1 MKRDFYEVLGVDRN
15 ASESDIKKSYRKEAL
30 KHHPDRNPGD
40 AEAEQRFKEAAEAY
54 EVLSDPEKRRRYDQ
68 FGHEG
73 LGRMGWQSRSASV
86 EDILRSFGDIFG
98 GGGRGGSIFDDLFG
112 GFGAGRGGGGGGG
125 RRGASLRC
133 EVRVSFEEMAAGSE
147 KTIRLRRPETCDT
160 CNGTGARKGSTPTR
174 CPMCGG
180 AGEVTQNQ
188 GFFTM
193 RSTCPRCRGQG
204 QMIEDPC
211 GDCSGSGRVV
221 RSREIRARV
230 PAGIEDGTQIRLAG
244 EGEAGERGGPPGDL
258 YCEVRVGQ
266 HPLFVREADD
276 LLCDVPLSFSQAAL
290 GAEVQIP
297 LVTGKMDFE
306 VPKGTQS
313 GEMFRVRG
321 KGLANVHGRGVGDL
335 LVRLHVETPKR
346 LTERQEELLR
356 EFAET
361 EEISVSPRRK
371 SFFDKVKDL
380 FGQEEDDD

>member
-1 MKRDFYEVLGVDRN
+1 MKRDFYEILELERD
-15 ASESDIKKSYRKEAL
+15 ASQDEIKKSYRREAL
-30 KHHPDRNPGD
+30 KHHPDRNPGNT
-40 AEAEQRFKEAAEAY
+40 EAEQRFKEAAEAY

-73 LGRMGWQSRSASV
+73 LGRMGFSSHATSV
-86 EDILRSFGDIFG
+86 EDILRSFGDIF

-112 GFGAGRGGGGGGG
+112 GFGAGRGRGSG

-133 EVRVSFEEMAAGSE
+133 EVRISFEEMAHGTE
-147 KTIRLRRPETCDT
+147 KTIRLRRPESCDT
-160 CNGTGARKGSTPTR
+160 CAGTGARKGSTPTR

-180 AGEVTQNQ
+180 AGEVAQNQ

-211 GDCSGSGRVV
+211 GECNGSGRQPH
-221 RSREIRARV
+221 SREIRVRV
-230 PAGIEDGTQIRLAG
+230 PAGIEDGTQIRLGG

-276 LLCDVPLSFSQAAL
+276 LLCDVPVSFSQAAL
-290 GAEVQIP
+290 GAEVKIP
-297 LVTGKMDFE
+297 LVSGQMDFE

-313 GEMFRVRG
+313 GEMFRIRG
-321 KGLANVHGRGVGDL
+321 KGLKNVHGRGVGDL
-335 LVRLHVETPKR
+335 LVRLHVETPRR

-361 EEISVSPRRK
+361 EESSVSPRRK
-371 SFFDKVKDL
+371 SFFEKVKEL
-380 FGQEEDDD
+380 FGQDDDEE